1 MPSRSNTVIARAV
14 ARSIVGLLITPT
26 LLLLLWSTGVS
37 ADVRVCNYNLL
48 QYSTSASASRDPNL
62 RLILS
67 AISPDIFAVQEVSN
81 LSAMN
86 NIRDN
91 VLNHASGPGSSSPY
105 SLASFSDTSSNLD
118 IGLFYR
124 TSKFSQVS
132 YMLIPAATAPRPAHR
147 WRLRPSIDSSGNND
161 LYIYA
166 MHLAATDSGQ
176 RADQAAE
183 VRNNANSLPAGSAVI
198 YSGDFNINST
208 SEGAYQR
215 FTESQVIN
223 IGRAWDPLNP
233 NYAPQTWSSNSA
245 FALIHTQSPYLD
257 NPGAPNGAVGG
268 GLDDRYDFV
277 LINGPLNDGIGQDY
291 KAGSYRA
298 FGNDG
303 LHYNKDIN
311 DSPVI
316 PEGIAMA
323 NALLAAS
330 DHLPV
335 YLDLTDPLS
344 QPIIATTPNSTLGF
358 PQVLTGASVSADLT
372 VANTA
377 PAPGISLQYSFNQPM
392 NYTAPVG
399 TFELNPGANNL
410 HTIYLTDT
418 TTSGPKFATLAISN
432 NSAPN
437 PKNITLAGLVLDHAV
452 PSTVSN
458 DIVLTGIVDFG
469 TQEIGQFTDQL
480 ATIHN
485 ATVPQFPNKVN
496 LAIESGTITDDT
508 EGRFSMVNFT
518 PPIANIVASAA
529 VTVHFDDTNA
539 LPGVYTAT
547 LTFTTHDSTLAAGAI
562 QLDDIVFELQA
573 IVPQPQGPI
582 RGDFDLNLV
591 VDLGDVDPF
600 VEVLL
605 DPDSATPEELWIAD
619 MNEDM
624 VVDSR
629 DLQPFVDALLN

>member
-1 MPSRSNTVIARAV
+1 MPSRFDATFTRAG
-14 ARSIVGLLITPT
+14 ARSIVGLLVTPT
-26 LLLLLWSTGVS
+26 LLLLAWTAETG
-37 ADVRVCNYNLL
+37 ADVRVCTYNLL
-48 QYSTSASASRDPNL
+48 QYTTGASASRDPNL

-67 AISPDIFAVQEVSN
+67 AINPDIVAVQEVAN

-91 VLNHASGPGSSSPY
+91 VLNHASGPGSSNPY
-105 SLASFSDTSSNLD
+105 SLGSFSDTSSNLD

-124 TSKFSQVS
+124 TSKFSQVG
-132 YMLIPAATAPRPAHR
+132 YVLIPAATAPRPAHR
-147 WRLRPSIDSSGNND
+147 WRLRPVTDASGNND
-161 LYIYA
+161 LYVYA
-166 MHLAATDSGQ
+166 MHLAATNSDQ

-183 VRNNANSLPAGSAVI
+183 VRNNANSLPVGSAVI
-198 YSGDFNINST
+198 YSGDFNIGST

-233 NYAPQTWSSNSA
+233 NYAPQSWSSNSA
-245 FALIHTQSPYLD
+245 FALIHSQSPYLD
-257 NPGAPNGAVGG
+257 NPGAPSGAVGG

-277 LINGPLNDGIGQDY
+277 LINGPLHDGVGQDY
-291 KAGSYRA
+291 IPGSYRS

-316 PEGIAMA
+316 PEGIAIA

-344 QPIIATTPNSTLGF
+344 QPVIATTPNSTLGF
-358 PQVLTGASVSADLT
+358 PQVLTGASVSANLT
-372 VANTA
+372 IANTA
-377 PAPGISLQYSFNQPM
+377 PAPGIPLQYSFNQPQD
-392 NYTAPVG
+392 YAAPVG
-399 TFELNPGANNL
+399 TFELDPATNSL
-410 HTIYLTDT
+410 HTIYLTGT
-418 TTSGPKFATLAISN
+418 ATSGPKFTTLSITSN
-432 NSAPN
+432 STPN

-452 PSTVSN
+452 PSTAPN
-458 DIVLTGIVDFG
+458 DIVLTGMVDFG
-469 TQEIGQFTDQL
+469 TQEIGQFTDQP

-496 LAIESGTITDDT
+496 LSIESGTISDDAT
-508 EGRFSMVNFT
+508 GRFSLVNFS
-518 PPIANIVASAA
+518 PPITGIVDSVAI
-529 VTVHFDDTNA
+529 TVHFDDNNA
-539 LPGVYTAT
+539 APGVHSAT
-547 LTFTTHDSTLAAGAI
+547 LTFTTHDSTAAAGAM
-562 QLDDIVFELQA
+562 QLDDIVFSLQA

-582 RGDFDLNLV
+582 RGDFNLNLV
-591 VDLGDVDPF
+591 VDLEDVDPF

-605 DPDSATPEELWIAD
+605 DPDSAAPDELWIAD

-624 VVDSR
+624 VVDSA
-629 DLQPFVDALLN
+629 DLQAFVDALLN